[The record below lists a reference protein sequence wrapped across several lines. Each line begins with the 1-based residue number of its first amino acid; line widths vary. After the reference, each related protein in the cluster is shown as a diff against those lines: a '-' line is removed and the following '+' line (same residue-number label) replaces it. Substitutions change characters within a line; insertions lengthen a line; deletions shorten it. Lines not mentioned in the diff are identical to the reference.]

1 MVLNPRNYK
10 TGTLG
15 GLLSEK
21 KKMCTG
27 CILEVS
33 YKVAPQVK
41 RGDGMDIRG

>member
-21 KKMCTG
+21 KMCMG

-41 RGDGMDIRG
+41 KGDGMDIRG